1 MSSILDS
8 VKTALSANRISTY
21 EQAKGVTKAGLT
33 LPLSL
38 ERALELYAWNAQ
50 VSAAFL
56 HPLHICEVVVRNG
69 VANVIE
75 AVYGPTWPWSPAFV
89 RSLPHPSGGYS
100 MRHDLLSAGSDE
112 TTVGKVIPELKFAF
126 WQRMFTSR
134 NDPRLWAPYL
144 HQHFPHFPAGMDPA
158 ACRAW
163 MFNAL
168 DKVRALRNRIAHHE
182 PIFARNL
189 VDDFDVVSTL
199 IARRCPDTAEW
210 MKAHQQVAVLLAKPP
225 I

>member
-1 MSSILDS
+1 MSSTKDS
-8 VKTALSANRISTY
+8 VKIALSANRISTY
-21 EQAKGVTKAGLT
+21 EQAKGVTKAGLV

-38 ERALELYAWNAQ
+38 DKALELYAWNAQ

-69 VANVIE
+69 VANTIE
-75 AVYGPTWPWSPAFV
+75 AVYGPNWPWSAAFI
-89 RSLPHPSGGYS
+89 RSLPNPASGYS
-100 MRHDLLSAGSDE
+100 MRRDLISGRNGE

-126 WQRMFTSR
+126 WQRMFTGR
-134 NDPRLWAPYL
+134 NDLRLWTPL
-144 HQHFPHFPAGMDPA
+144 LRQCFPHFPTSMDTA
-158 ACRAW
+158 ACRTW

-168 DKVRALRNRIAHHE
+168 DSVRALRNRIAHHE

-189 VDDFDVVSTL
+189 IDDFDVVSAL
-199 IARRCPDTAEW
+199 ITRRCPDTAVW
-210 MKAHQQVAVLLAKPP
+210 MKEHQQVSALLAKPP

>member
-1 MSSILDS
+1 MSSTLDS
-8 VKTALSANRISTY
+8 VKTALSVNRISTY
-21 EQAKGVTKAGLT
+21 EQVKGITKAGLAP
-33 LPLSL
+33 PLSL

-69 VANVIE
+69 VSNVIE
-75 AVYGPTWPWSPAFV
+75 AVYGPTWPWSAAFV
-89 RSLPHPSGGYS
+89 RSLPNPSGGYS
-100 MRHDLLSAGSDE
+100 MRNDLLSARCNE
-112 TTVGKVIPELKFAF
+112 KTVGKVIPELKFAF

-134 NDPRLWAPYL
+134 NDLRLWVPYL
-144 HQHFPHFPAGMDPA
+144 HQYFPYFPVGMDAA
-158 ACRAW
+158 ACRSW

-199 IARRCPDTAEW
+199 IARRCPDTAAW
-210 MKAHQQVAVLLAKPP
+210 MNTHQQVTALLANSP